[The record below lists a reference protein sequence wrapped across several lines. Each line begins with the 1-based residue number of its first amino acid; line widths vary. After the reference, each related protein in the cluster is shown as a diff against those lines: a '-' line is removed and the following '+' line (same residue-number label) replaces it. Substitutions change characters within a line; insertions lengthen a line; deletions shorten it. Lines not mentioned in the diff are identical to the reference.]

1 MHTNINKAEIYSCV
15 RKQFPDE
22 GLYLTSRVFQW
33 LQTNGLAPQNI
44 DIIGFKQFAENYPEI
59 FGFQEN
65 NDTYILL
72 RKWGEGEIIM
82 NQALQEHPAEGFFG
96 TNNVIL
102 NDDIIEMS
110 QQSLYALT
118 KILDN
123 GLSVQEMKNFIY
135 SAFEDAKEKN
145 TLSFLTHKYVFPIDY
160 CRNGAL
166 VNGLISKN
174 ISSRGKSL
182 YFAFEK
188 TRIYRSG
195 NTPEVGGSFN
205 ANRPKVDEETCERI
219 YRLLRVSF
227 PANTPLHMAAVSKL
241 LLEHGID
248 KSRFGF
254 YKMKDLLASM
264 DYLELEE
271 VVLGG
276 VPQVMV
282 TICPQEEE
290 TKPEPVV
297 NDEPVV
303 ADGGEAVQSLSDFCN
318 LPQKPLT
325 ILQKFIEQSEHLE
338 TDLDKLREMLCEDYQ
353 KALDKNAVYASET
366 KISFPSRWKK
376 SDDTPVGITLKPSA
390 FEGKPWFLYFV
401 DFSVRDRT
409 VRFAEPGKELE
420 NFAFLGSW
428 SNFLTE
434 LADKAIEEEW
444 DFQNNPRRSYHI
456 LIQYIKYTFCR
467 LMRENK
473 ICISDDK
480 QFASFNTGLVDK
492 HYDDIYACFIPNELS
507 SDTPWK
513 FTGFCT
519 AASRGLGKQLVNY
532 FNPLPQPPQ
541 YFTRTED
548 LFFDLNKQLHP
559 DFDHIIIDN
568 ISRLPCRFLFEQ
580 FYDNSEGRTLLTEL
594 SRTKDRLERYEIYE
608 KLKKL
613 VRDNSRLFVRIQN
626 RIKESIEL
634 ARKRVR
640 WNYKTAIPSYFP
652 KRDTMSLM
660 LPLCLDDGE
669 KPDVALVVELT
680 QSGNYQ
686 GQTIL
691 TIPQA
696 YIDARLLCRL
706 SSDWLNPS
714 QISLYDTA
722 DEQELSAA
730 DDELADID

>member
-1 MHTNINKAEIYSCV
+1 MLTKDIKAEIYACIK
-15 RKQFPDE
+15 KQFPDE
-22 GLYLTSRVFQW
+22 GLYLLSRVSQW
-33 LQTNGLAPQNI
+33 LQTNGIAPQNA
-44 DIIGFKQFAENYPEI
+44 DNAAFRAFAEKYPEI
-59 FGFQEN
+59 FGFQDFDK
-65 NDTYILL
+65 DTYVIL
-72 RKWGEGEIIM
+72 RKWDEGEKMMIEAM
-82 NQALQEHPAEGFFG
+82 QAHPAEGFFG
-96 TNNVIL
+96 TTNNVIL

-118 KILDN
+118 KILGN
-123 GLSVQEMKNFIY
+123 GLSVQEMKDAIF
-135 SAFEDAKEKN
+135 SAFERAKEN
-145 TLSFLTHKYVFPIDY
+145 NMLTFLAEKYIFPIDY
-160 CRNGAL
+160 CQDGAL
-166 VNGLISKN
+166 VNGFVSKN
-174 ISSRGKSL
+174 ISAHGKSL
-182 YFAFEK
+182 YFSFEK
-188 TRIYRSG
+188 TRIYRSQ
-195 NTPEVGGSFN
+195 NTPNVGSLTAKQPEVS
-205 ANRPKVDEETCERI
+205 EEDAERI

-241 LLEHGID
+241 LSDRGID
-248 KSRFGF
+248 KSRYGF

-264 DYLELEE
+264 DFLEMED

-282 TICPQEEE
+282 TIRPRENDAMVQAPQ
-290 TKPEPVV
+290 
-297 NDEPVV
+297 
-303 ADGGEAVQSLSDFCN
+303 QSQSSDKEIRERLSEFCN
-318 LPQKPLT
+318 LPQKPLL
-325 ILQKFIEQSEHLE
+325 ILQKYLQDNENLQADLIE
-338 TDLDKLREMLCEDYQ
+338 LREMLCDDYQ
-353 KALDKNAVYASET
+353 SALDEKKVLTTDE
-366 KISFPSRWKK
+366 KIVFPCRWKK
-376 SDDTPVGITLKPSA
+376 PDGTAVEITLKPSTYI
-390 FEGKPWFLYFV
+390 GKPWFLYFV
-401 DFSVRDRT
+401 EYFVREKAPRY
-409 VRFAEPGKELE
+409 VEPGKQLE

-428 SNFLTE
+428 SNFLAE
-434 LADKAIEEEW
+434 LAEKAIDEEW
-444 DFQNNPRRSYHI
+444 DFQNNPRRGYHI

-467 LMRENK
+467 LKREDK
-473 ICISDDK
+473 VCISDDK
-480 QFASFNTGLVDK
+480 QFAAFNTGLVDK
-492 HYDDIYACFIPNELS
+492 HYDDIYACFVPNELN

-541 YFTRTED
+541 YFTRSED
-548 LFFDLNKQLHP
+548 LFFDLEKQLHP

-568 ISRLPCRFLFEQ
+568 INRLPQQFLFDQ
-580 FYDNSEGRTLLTEL
+580 FYDNPDGRALLSEL
-594 SRTKDRLERYEIYE
+594 SRTHDRTARHCVYE
-608 KLKKL
+608 KLKDL

-714 QISLYDTA
+714 QISLCDYGTDA
-722 DEQELSAA
+722 QDLSVA

>member
-1 MHTNINKAEIYSCV
+1 MQTLAKKAEIYSCI

-22 GLYLTSRVFQW
+22 GLYLSSRVTQW
-33 LQTNGLAPQNI
+33 LQTNGFAPQNADKSAI
-44 DIIGFKQFAENYPEI
+44 RAIAEDFPEL
-59 FGFQEN
+59 FGFQSN
-65 NDTYILL
+65 GDDTYILL
-72 RKWGEGEIIM
+72 KKWNEGEEIM
-82 NQALQEHPAEGFFG
+82 TRTMLEHPADNFFG

-123 GLSVQEMKNFIY
+123 GLSVQEMKNVIY
-135 SAFEDAKEKN
+135 SAFAESKEKN
-145 TLSFLTHKYVFPIDY
+145 TLSFLAEKYVFPIDY
-160 CRNGAL
+160 CPDGAL
-166 VNGLISKN
+166 VNGLVSKN
-174 ISSRGKSL
+174 ISPRGKSL

-195 NTPEVGGSFN
+195 NSPEVGSFS
-205 ANRPKVDEETCERI
+205 AKRPEINSADREQI
-219 YRLLRVSF
+219 YALLTRNF
-227 PANTPLHMAAVSKL
+227 PANTPLHMAAVSKFL
-241 LLEHGID
+241 TENGVD
-248 KSRFGF
+248 KSRLGF
-254 YKMKDLLASM
+254 YKMKDLLAEM
-264 DYLELEE
+264 DFLELKD

-276 VPQVMV
+276 VPQVMIVIRPREDDV
-282 TICPQEEE
+282 TTATESHSIA
-290 TKPEPVV
+290 
-297 NDEPVV
+297 
-303 ADGGEAVQSLSDFCN
+303 ADSAAERLGDFCN
-318 LPQKPLT
+318 LPQKPLS
-325 ILQKFIEQSEHLE
+325 ILQKFVETSENTE
-338 TDLDKLREMLCEDYQ
+338 IDLFELREMLCDDYQ
-353 KALDKNAVYASET
+353 TALAAGNVMTSDSK
-366 KISFPSRWKK
+366 KMFPCRWKK
-376 SDDTPVGITLKPSA
+376 ADGTPVEITLKPSA
-390 FEGKPWFLYFV
+390 YEGKPWFLYFV
-401 DFSVRDRT
+401 DYSVRDKTTRT
-409 VRFAEPGKELE
+409 NEPGKQLE

-428 SNFLTE
+428 SSFLAE

-467 LMRENK
+467 LMREK
-473 ICISDDK
+473 KVCISEDN
-480 QFASFNTGLVDK
+480 QFAAFNTGLVDK
-492 HYDDIYACFIPNELS
+492 HYDDIYACFVPNEFGT
-507 SDTPWK
+507 DTLWK

-568 ISRLPCRFLFEQ
+568 ISRLPRKFLYDQ
-580 FYDNSEGRTLLTEL
+580 FYDNPEGRALLCEL
-594 SRTKDRLERYEIYE
+594 SRAHDKYERREIYE
-608 KLKKL
+608 KIKQL
-613 VRDNSRLFVRIQN
+613 VSDNSRLFVRIQN

-660 LPLCLDDGE
+660 LPLCLDDTE

-696 YIDARLLCRL
+696 YIDARLMCRL
-706 SSDWLNPS
+706 SSDWLNPA
-714 QISLYDTA
+714 QISLNDYGA

-730 DDELADID
+730 DEELADIE